1 MGSVEPS
8 YALGVKPTNL
18 ESLFPDYVTQSMR
31 EAIVGLDKKMHGFA
45 LSDAVMT
52 GVESRSSSPVRIN
65 RDEENFQ
72 SVSTK
77 GIYPSGEGA
86 GFAGGIVSAG
96 IDGLKCA
103 EALISEFAKPLT
115 EA

>member
-1 MGSVEPS
+1 MGTVEPS

-65 RDEENFQ
+65 RDEENYQ

-77 GIYPSGEGA
+77 ESILQ
-86 GFAGGIVSAG
+86 VK
-96 IDGLKCA
+96 GLVLLA
-103 EALISEFAKPLT
+103 ELSQPVLT
-115 EA
+115 V